1 MTNTVGELP
10 AALQRKLKRPLL
22 ADLKGEQGLDIYELS
37 LFEWYARENAKV
49 IEQMLSVE
57 RAYIQEQVN
66 AGSENVNDSGMVA
79 VEYYIK
85 RARYADLIY
94 MASLLEIYLDRA
106 CEKLALVL
114 GDQNV
119 VFRPEELVGDKW
131 TKRKKFLER
140 YGKFSF
146 PETVWADLRALILV
160 RNNLVHENGNSAALS
175 QDEKNQIQKRPGIKA
190 DRHELVIEGDYVH
203 HCFLAFQSLVGFIGK
218 QIDQIVDR
226 ALRPQS
232 VK

>member
-10 AALQRKLKRPLL
+10 AALQRKLKRSLL

-57 RAYIQEQVN
+57 RAYIQGQMN

-146 PETVWADLRALILV
+146 PETVWSDLRALILV
-160 RNNLVHENGNSAALS
+160 RNNLVHEN
-175 QDEKNQIQKRPGIKA
+175 
-190 DRHELVIEGDYVH
+190 
-203 HCFLAFQSLVGFIGK
+203 
-218 QIDQIVDR
+218 
-226 ALRPQS
+226 
-232 VK
+232 